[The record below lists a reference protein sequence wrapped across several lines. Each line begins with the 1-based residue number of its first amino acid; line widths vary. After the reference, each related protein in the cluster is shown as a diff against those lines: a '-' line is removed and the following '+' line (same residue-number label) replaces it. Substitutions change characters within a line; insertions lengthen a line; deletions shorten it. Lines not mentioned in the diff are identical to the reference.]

1 MIFRLVVL
9 SLALAGCR
17 SEPAPAPGPAED
29 AALSGTQVAA
39 APATFAEL
47 APGDT
52 AAVILIMRRTME
64 EIEAALPGLT
74 RRDTTLAPEP
84 NQEARRLSIW
94 LEDGVPRKLVVSEP
108 NDAGQMMDESI
119 FWFVQGEVRV
129 VQQPTAAYA
138 FDADRILVWT
148 DENLVPL
155 TDITPDVRMIR
166 EREVLEQQ
174 QKWLALLGVT
184 LP

>member
-1 MIFRLVVL
+1 VGNQTAV
-9 SLALAGCR
+9 
-17 SEPAPAPGPAED
+17 
-29 AALSGTQVAA
+29 T
-39 APATFAEL
+39 ATTFGEL

-52 AAVILIMRRTME
+52 ASVLLIMRRTME

-84 NQEARRLSIW
+84 NQEPRRLSIW

-108 NDAGQMMDESI
+108 NDAGQMMEESV
-119 FWFVQGEVRV
+119 FWFVQGDVRV
-129 VQQPTAAYA
+129 VQQPSAAYA

-148 DENLVPL
+148 DESLVPL
-155 TDITPDVRMIR
+155 TDITADARMIR
-166 EREVLEQQ
+166 ERDVIEQAR
-174 QKWLALLGVT
+174 KWLTLLGAP